1 MTTQLFMRNYID
13 LINEMEQPQQLDEGV
28 MDTIMGKFQQ
38 LKDRFMAIPGAA
50 QALKQVEP
58 YRDQIEAIVK
68 NSKSGQEAGKA
79 IKDLMASVAQKDT
92 AMVTEI
98 DRGGFDKFAGYLS
111 LATSLGLVA
120 LMLLGGTIDHIQS
133 FPEGSFQQVSRIFVA
148 VAVPLAM
155 ILAAI
160 VFFAES
166 RDRKKN
172 AEKWDQISA
181 QQKLK

>member
-1 MTTQLFMRNYID
+1 MTTQLIRNYID
-13 LINEMEQPQQLDEGV
+13 IVNEAQQPQQLDEGV
-28 MDTIMGKFQQ
+28 IDTLAGKFQQ

-98 DRGGFDKFAGYLS
+98 DRGGSDKFAGYLS

-133 FPEGSFQQVSRIFVA
+133 FPAGSHSQVARIIAA
-148 VAVPLAM
+148 VGYPLGM
-155 ILAAI
+155 IFAAI
-160 VFFAES
+160 IFFAES
-166 RDRKKN
+166 RDKRKQ
-172 AEKWDQISA
+172 AERWDQISA